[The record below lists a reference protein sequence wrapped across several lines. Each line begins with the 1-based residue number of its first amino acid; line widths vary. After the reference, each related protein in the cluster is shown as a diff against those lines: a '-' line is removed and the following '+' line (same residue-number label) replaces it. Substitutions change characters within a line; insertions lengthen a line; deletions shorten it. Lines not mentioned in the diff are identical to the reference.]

1 MPILLEKGETH
12 NAMRKT
18 GNSYVHPPFLP
29 YELRKMWKKILTQTT
44 MNKNYFQNLSLYDL
58 STASSQI
65 YTENLLNNHSMFL
78 SEPGGF
84 ITPSCLFFFFCF
96 MYSLPP
102 TSTFIQ
108 LLSFKKK
115 NFKLPIFYTPNKDS
129 KPQQPSPIFSIHNLH
144 KPYLTNLSSIL

>member
-84 ITPSCLFFFFCF
+84 ITPSCLFFFLLYVFSTTNKYIYLASF
-96 MYSLPP
+96 FQKEKLQASYILHTQQRFQTP
-102 TSTFIQ
+102 TTIP
-108 LLSFKKK
+108 
-115 NFKLPIFYTPNKDS
+115 NIFNT
-129 KPQQPSPIFSIHNLH
+129 
-144 KPYLTNLSSIL
+144 